1 MPPLSSDD
9 RRSLLAL
16 ARRAVLELVL
26 HHSFADLPA
35 LAGRLAEPGSA
46 FVTLHCFSKLR
57 GCIGRTD
64 GALSLGETVA
74 QCAISAAAHD
84 PRFAPIAQDD
94 LPGLEIEIS
103 VLSEFQPLSPQAI
116 WRPDL
121 PEEIVEPASP
131 QATAKPASPQAILEP
146 VSPQAILKPA
156 SPQAIA
162 KPDSPEAIID
172 HHSPLSAQ
180 PIVPGIHGLLVVRD
194 DHRGLLLPQ
203 VAAERRW
210 SAERFLEETCEK
222 AGLDRNAWHDPRTNV
237 FVFTAE
243 VFSEA
248 NAQSA

>member
-1 MPPLSSDD
+1 MLPLSSDD

-26 HHSFADLPA
+26 HHSFAEVPA

-74 QCAISAAAHD
+74 QCAVSAAAHD
-84 PRFAPIAQDD
+84 PRFAPIAPDD

-116 WRPDL
+116 VRLDVL
-121 PEEIVEPASP
+121 EANLEPTSP
-131 QATAKPASPQAILEP
+131 QATSKSDSPQATVKSTSAE
-146 VSPQAILKPA
+146 AILKPA
-156 SPQAIA
+156 SP
-162 KPDSPEAIID
+162 
-172 HHSPLSAQ
+172 LSTQ
-180 PIVPGIHGLLVVRD
+180 PIIPGVHGLLVVRG

-222 AGLDRNAWHDPRTNV
+222 AGLDRNAWRDPRTIV

>member
-1 MPPLSSDD
+1 MLPLSSDD

-26 HHSFADLPA
+26 HHSFAEVPA

-84 PRFAPIAQDD
+84 PRFAPIAPDD

-116 WRPDL
+116 VRLDVL
-121 PEEIVEPASP
+121 EANLEPTSP
-131 QATAKPASPQAILEP
+131 QATSKSDSPQATVKSTSAE
-146 VSPQAILKPA
+146 AILKPA
-156 SPQAIA
+156 SP
-162 KPDSPEAIID
+162 
-172 HHSPLSAQ
+172 LSTQ
-180 PIVPGIHGLLVVRD
+180 PIIPGVHGLLVVRG

-222 AGLDRNAWHDPRTNV
+222 AGLDRNAWRDPRTIV
-237 FVFTAE
+237 FAFTAE

>member
-26 HHSFADLPA
+26 HHSFAEVPA

-116 WRPDL
+116 VRLDL
-121 PEEIVEPASP
+121 LEANLEPTSP
-131 QATAKPASPQAILEP
+131 QAT
-146 VSPQAILKPA
+146 
-156 SPQAIA
+156 
-162 KPDSPEAIID
+162 D
-172 HHSPLSAQ
+172 
-180 PIVPGIHGLLVVRD
+180 
-194 DHRGLLLPQ
+194 
-203 VAAERRW
+203 RR
-210 SAERFLEETCEK
+210 R
-222 AGLDRNAWHDPRTNV
+222 
-237 FVFTAE
+237 
-243 VFSEA
+243 
-248 NAQSA
+248 

>member
-16 ARRAVLELVL
+16 ARRAVLELVQ
-26 HHSFADLPA
+26 HHSFAEVPA

-84 PRFAPIAQDD
+84 PRFAPIAPDD

-116 WRPDL
+116 VRLDVL
-121 PEEIVEPASP
+121 EANLEPASP
-131 QATAKPASPQAILEP
+131 QATGKSDSPQAIGKSD
-146 VSPQAILKPA
+146 SPLATVKSTSAEAILKPA
-156 SPQAIA
+156 SP
-162 KPDSPEAIID
+162 
-172 HHSPLSAQ
+172 LSTQ
-180 PIVPGIHGLLVVRD
+180 PIVPGVHGLLVVRG

-222 AGLDRNAWHDPRTNV
+222 AGLDRNAWRDPRTIV
-237 FVFTAE
+237 FAFTAE

>member
-26 HHSFADLPA
+26 HHSFAEVPA

-84 PRFAPIAQDD
+84 PRFLPIAQDD

-103 VLSEFQPLSPQAI
+103 VLSEFQPLSPQ
-116 WRPDL
+116 L
-121 PEEIVEPASP
+121 
-131 QATAKPASPQAILEP
+131 
-146 VSPQAILKPA
+146 
-156 SPQAIA
+156 
-162 KPDSPEAIID
+162 
-172 HHSPLSAQ
+172 
-180 PIVPGIHGLLVVRD
+180 IVPGIHGLLVARG

-222 AGLDRNAWHDPRTNV
+222 AGLDRNAWRDPRTIV

-243 VFSEA
+243 VFSEV

>member
-26 HHSFADLPA
+26 HHSFAEVPA

-103 VLSEFQPLSPQAI
+103 VLSEFQPLSPDTI
-116 WRPDL
+116 LCPGF
-121 PEEIVEPASP
+121 PEASLEPASP
-131 QATAKPASPQAILEP
+131 QAISKSDSPQATVKSTSAE
-146 VSPQAILKPA
+146 AILKPA
-156 SPQAIA
+156 SPL
-162 KPDSPEAIID
+162 SP
-172 HHSPLSAQ
+172 Q
-180 PIVPGIHGLLVVRD
+180 PIVPGIHGLLVVRGD
-194 DHRGLLLPQ
+194 LRGLLLPQ

-222 AGLDRNAWHDPRTNV
+222 AGLDRNAWRDPRTNV
-237 FVFTAE
+237 FVFSAE

>member
-16 ARRAVLELVL
+16 ARRAVHELVL
-26 HHSFADLPA
+26 HHSFAEVPA

-116 WRPDL
+116 VRPDL
-121 PEEIVEPASP
+121 PEANFEP
-131 QATAKPASPQAILEP
+131 TSPQAISKSD
-146 VSPQAILKPA
+146 SPLATVKSTPAEAILKPA
-156 SPQAIA
+156 SPL
-162 KPDSPEAIID
+162 SP
-172 HHSPLSAQ
+172 Q
-180 PIVPGIHGLLVVRD
+180 PIVPGIHGLLVVRG

-222 AGLDRNAWHDPRTNV
+222 AGLDRNAWRDPRTIV

-243 VFSEA
+243 VFSEV

>member
-1 MPPLSSDD
+1 MPRLSSDD
-9 RRSLLAL
+9 RRTLLAL
-16 ARRAVLELVL
+16 ARRAVFELVL
-26 HHSFADLPA
+26 DHRFADVPA
-35 LAGRLAEPGSA
+35 FPGPLAEPRSA

-84 PRFAPIAQDD
+84 PRFAPIAKDD

-116 WRPDL
+116 LRPDL
-121 PEEIVEPASP
+121 PEEIVKPASP
-131 QATAKPASPQAILEP
+131 QANGKPASPQAIIN
-146 VSPQAILKPA
+146 Q
-156 SPQAIA
+156 
-162 KPDSPEAIID
+162 
-172 HHSPLSAQ
+172 HSPLSTL
-180 PIVPGIHGLLVVRD
+180 PIVPGAHGLLVVRD

-203 VAAERRW
+203 VATERRW

-222 AGLDRNAWHDPRTNV
+222 AGLDRNAWRDPRTDV